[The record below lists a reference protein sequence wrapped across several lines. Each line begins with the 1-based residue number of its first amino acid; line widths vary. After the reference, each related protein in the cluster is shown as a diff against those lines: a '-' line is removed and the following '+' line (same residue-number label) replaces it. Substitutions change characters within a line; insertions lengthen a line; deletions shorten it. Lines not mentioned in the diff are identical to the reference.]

1 MIAERAAGALE
12 EQSVINL
19 GIGTPT
25 LVANYLDKEKY
36 YLHTENGLLGVTWYN
51 KLDIKLR
58 ENGEFIMPSP
68 LRCEEM
74 PNQKILNYKIRL
86 DYSR

>member
-1 MIAERAAGALE
+1 MSIKDMIAERAAGALE

-36 YLHTENGLLGVTWYN
+36 YLHTENALLGVD
-51 KLDIKLR
+51 LV
-58 ENGEFIMPSP
+58 
-68 LRCEEM
+68 
-74 PNQKILNYKIRL
+74 
-86 DYSR
+86 

>member
-1 MIAERAAGALE
+1 MKEVVIVDAVRTPIGHYKGALK
-12 EQSVINL
+12 SVRPDDL
-19 GIGTPT
+19 GAIW
-25 LVANYLDKEKY
+25 
-36 YLHTENGLLGVTWYN
+36 TWYN
-51 KLDIKLR
+51 KLDIKIR